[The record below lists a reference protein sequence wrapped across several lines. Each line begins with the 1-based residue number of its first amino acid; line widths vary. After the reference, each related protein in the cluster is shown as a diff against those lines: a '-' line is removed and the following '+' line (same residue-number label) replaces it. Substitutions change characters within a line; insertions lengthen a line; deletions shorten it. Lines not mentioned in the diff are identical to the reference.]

1 MALGSINILGKRTSG
16 QVVLVCLVVGALIA
30 MVVTHLGG
38 DLSLPH
44 GHHDHHSHHGHHQGK
59 LREGWVG
66 APIAYNMQQGVP
78 SAGPAM
84 TGPKGKPS
92 TWYSPL
98 DVNSQGL
105 TVPLHKGELAIFSKN
120 PSKPECCSASTYS
133 TSTGCVCVTPEQMKY
148 LNERGGNRT
157 LTSLY

>member
-1 MALGSINILGKRTSG
+1 MALGSISILGKRTPV
-16 QVVLVCLVVGALIA
+16 QVVLLCVVLGVAATLVISNI
-30 MVVTHLGG
+30 GG
-38 DLSLPH
+38 MTLPH
-44 GHHDHHSHHGHHQGK
+44 GHHSSHKHGK

-66 APIAYNMQQGVP
+66 APVAYNMQQGIP
-78 SAGPAM
+78 SSGPAM

-105 TVPLHKGELAIFSKN
+105 KVPLHKGELAIFAKN

-157 LTSLY
+157 LNSIY